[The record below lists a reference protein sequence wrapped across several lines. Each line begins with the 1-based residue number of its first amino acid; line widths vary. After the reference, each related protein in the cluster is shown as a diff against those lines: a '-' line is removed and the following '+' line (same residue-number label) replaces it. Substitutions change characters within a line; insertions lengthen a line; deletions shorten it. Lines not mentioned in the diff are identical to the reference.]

1 MIFHWLRERRRRQI
15 LEQPFPAAWRAILQD
30 NNAQFARLDAAE
42 QARLC
47 ELVQVF
53 VAEKNF
59 EGCGGLELTDAIR
72 LTIAADACL
81 LILALPHDLYRS
93 IDSILVYP
101 TTVVQPPRPLG
112 LMEVATMPMGG
123 GMPILGEAH
132 MRGPVI
138 LTWDAVRR
146 GARHPERGHNVV
158 FHEFAHKLDMLDDQ
172 ADGTPPLDKRAD
184 YSRWAE
190 VCSASFRALQ
200 ARTTR
205 GERSVLDPYGATNEA
220 EFFAVA
226 TEAFFHIPLALQ
238 EAEPA
243 LYEVLRDFYR
253 QDPATRAQAQDAR
266 QGHGGI

>member
-1 MIFHWLRERRRRQI
+1 MAFHWLRERRRRKI
-15 LEQPFPAAWRAILQD
+15 LRRPFPDAWRAILQS
-30 NNAQFARLDAAE
+30 NNAQFGRLDAAE
-42 QARLC
+42 QGRLC

-59 EGCGGLELTDAIR
+59 EGCGGLELTDEIR
-72 LTIAADACL
+72 VTIAADACL

-93 IDSILVYP
+93 IETILVYP

-158 FHEFAHKLDMLDDQ
+158 LHEFAHKLDMLDHQ
-172 ADGTPPLDKRAD
+172 ADGTPPLDARAD
-184 YSRWAE
+184 YRRWAE
-190 VCSASFRALQ
+190 VCSASFIALQ
-200 ARTTR
+200 HRAER
-205 GERSVLDPYGATNEA
+205 GERTVLDPYGATNEA

-226 TEAFFHIPLALQ
+226 TEAFFDVPLALRDG
-238 EAEPA
+238 EPA
-243 LYEVLRDFYR
+243 LYDVLRDFYQ
-253 QDPATRAQAQDAR
+253 QDPAARVEAQAGDAA
-266 QGHGGI
+266 